1 MERKGQTAIGLSGDE
16 VVLFIRQKTE
26 EFSRF
31 LNVAIADVGDGETG
45 GRMLVFSTEAEA
57 DELVVL
63 GASVEPPIAVS

>member
-1 MERKGQTAIGLSGDE
+1 MERKGATILQLNGDE
-16 VVLFIRQKTE
+16 FVLLIQQKPK

-31 LNVAIADVGDGETG
+31 LDVAIADVGDGETG